1 MRQTKDIVIS
11 PKISVKTYTYLTGR
25 ESREIRRMIYRTT
38 TISRDG
44 KTSDDY
50 SAEITLDLEDKLMD
64 LLIISAK
71 IEEKEITDKTEL
83 KNVILDLENYQV
95 DQLMSELTDI
105 YRESER
111 SPEDKKK

>member
-1 MRQTKDIVIS
+1 MRSTKDIILS
-11 PKISVKTYTYLTGR
+11 PTISVKTYTYLTGR

-64 LLIISAK
+64 LLLISVK
-71 IEEKEITDKTEL
+71 VEDKVIDDKAEV
-83 KNVILDLENYQV
+83 KNIILDLENYQV
-95 DQLMSELTDI
+95 DNLVSELTDI
-105 YRESER
+105 YKKSER